1 MNCANCGKP
10 LLEGSPICPVCGA
23 NNDVN
28 ANTQVMEN
36 QSTTNNVVPEQTNP
50 NALNN
55 NEDLDK
61 TQLLEPLTQDMINGS
76 TPENEMSQDNDI
88 IELDDESENVTI
100 TENMAPP
107 TLNVND
113 ENLAQGAGDL
123 TNENSVST
131 YSNDAMN
138 EQAEEEKEEKVRQ
151 EERVDIA
158 IPSVSEVKSVSL
170 PSDGS
175 APEIQESAATVG
187 DASNTE
193 TVLEEPNKKKKFK
206 LNIQKGSKNVPK
218 NLMIIVAIIFLVL
231 GVLLGKAFFSKNYCS
246 TNVGQNRSV
255 VSKNKVKYVSDG
267 KNNTTNVG
275 GYTYKIPDAYT
286 YDKSDGGVLIY
297 DENDTFRIY
306 IRTNEGLYT
315 DLTGAKNSIRASM
328 AENSVNVENVRELK
342 SNDVEFLIFETITRL
357 NNRIVAFADAKN
369 DHVFYLEIVNVNNSF
384 DYDVLDI
391 AADILKNATFEE
403 TTTSME
409 KIDIVDI
416 SDVSIRSA
424 LEYKNLTK
432 R

>member
-1 MNCANCGKP
+1 MNCINCGKP

-23 NNDVN
+23 NNELN
-28 ANTQVMEN
+28 TSTQVMEN
-36 QSTTNNVVPEQTNP
+36 QPTANNVVPETNP
-50 NALNN
+50 SALNN
-55 NEDLDK
+55 NDDLDK
-61 TQLLEPLTQDMINGS
+61 TQLLEPISQGTETAPAS
-76 TPENEMSQDNDI
+76 ENVNSLDGDI
-88 IELDDESENVTI
+88 MELDDEDEKVTI

-107 TLNVND
+107 TLTVD
-113 ENLAQGAGDL
+113 EENLAQGAEDL

-131 YSNDAMN
+131 YSNEAIT
-138 EQAEEEKEEKVRQ
+138 EQETEEKEEKARQ

-158 IPSVSEVKSVSL
+158 IPSVSEVKEVSL
-170 PSDGS
+170 PSDGT

-218 NLMIIVAIIFLVL
+218 NLMIIVAIIFLVV
-231 GVLLGKAFFSKNYCS
+231 GILLGKAFFSKNYCS

-275 GYTYKIPDAYT
+275 GYTYKIPEIYT
-286 YDKSDGGVLIY
+286 YDKSDGGLFIY
-297 DENDTFRIY
+297 DEADSFRIY
-306 IRTNEGLYT
+306 IRTDAGLYT
-315 DLTGAKNSIRASM
+315 DLTGAKNSIRATM
-328 AENSVNVENVRELK
+328 VENGVNVENVRELK

-357 NNRIVAFADAKN
+357 NNRIIAFADAKE
-369 DHVFYLEIVNVNNSF
+369 DHVFYLEIVNVNNGF

-391 AADILKNATFEE
+391 AADILKNANPEG
-403 TTTSME
+403 TTTAME
-409 KIDIVDI
+409 KIDVVNI

-424 LEYKNLTK
+424 LEFKKLTK
-432 R
+432 

>member
-1 MNCANCGKP
+1 MNCTNCGKP

-23 NNDVN
+23 NNELN

-36 QSTTNNVVPEQTNP
+36 QPTTNNVVPETNP
-50 NALNN
+50 NTLNN
-55 NEDLDK
+55 NVDLDK
-61 TQLLEPLTQDMINGS
+61 TQLLEPISQVTEAAPAS
-76 TPENEMSQDNDI
+76 ENVNLLDGNIM
-88 IELDDESENVTI
+88 ELDDEDEKVTI

-107 TLNVND
+107 TLTVD
-113 ENLAQGAGDL
+113 EENLAQGAGDL
-123 TNENSVST
+123 ANENSVST
-131 YSNDAMN
+131 YSNEAIT
-138 EQAEEEKEEKVRQ
+138 EQETEEKEEKTRQ

-158 IPSVSEVKSVSL
+158 IPSVSEVKEVSL
-170 PSDGS
+170 PSDGT

-218 NLMIIVAIIFLVL
+218 NLMIIVAIIFLVV
-231 GVLLGKAFFSKNYCS
+231 GILLGKAFFSKNYCS

-275 GYTYKIPDAYT
+275 GYTYKIPESYT
-286 YDKSDGGVLIY
+286 YDKNDGGLLIY
-297 DENDTFRIY
+297 DEADSFRIY
-306 IRTNEGLYT
+306 IRTDAGLYT
-315 DLTGAKNSIRASM
+315 DLTGAKNSIRATM
-328 AENSVNVENVRELK
+328 VENGVNVENVRELK

-357 NNRIVAFADAKN
+357 NNRIIAFADAKE
-369 DHVFYLEIVNVNNSF
+369 DHVFYLEIVNVNNGF

-391 AADILKNATFEE
+391 AADILKNANPEG
-403 TTTSME
+403 TTTAME
-409 KIDIVDI
+409 KIDVVNI

-424 LEYKNLTK
+424 LEFKKLTK
-432 R
+432 

>member
-1 MNCANCGKP
+1 MNCINCGKP

-158 IPSVSEVKSVSL
+158 IPSVSEVKNVSL

-175 APEIQESAATVG
+175 APEVQENAETVG
-187 DASNTE
+187 EANSANIP
-193 TVLEEPNKKKKFK
+193 LESPNKKKGFKFSIK
-206 LNIQKGSKNVPK
+206 KGSKNVPK
-218 NLMIIVAIIFLVL
+218 NLMIIVAIIFLVI
-231 GVLLGKAFFSKNYCS
+231 GILLGKAFFSKNYCS
-246 TNVGQNRSV
+246 TGVSQNKSV

-267 KNNTTNVG
+267 KNNKTNIS
-275 GYTYKIPDAYT
+275 GYTYKIPENYT

>member
-1 MNCANCGKP
+1 MNCTNCGKP
-10 LLEGSPICPVCGA
+10 LFEGSPICPVCGA
-23 NNDVN
+23 NNELN

-36 QSTTNNVVPEQTNP
+36 QPTTNNVVPEQPNP
-50 NALNN
+50 NTLNN
-55 NEDLDK
+55 NVDLDK
-61 TQLLEPLTQDMINGS
+61 TQLLEPISQGTEAAPAS
-76 TPENEMSQDNDI
+76 ENVNLLDGDI
-88 IELDDESENVTI
+88 MELDDEDEKVTI

-107 TLNVND
+107 TLTVD
-113 ENLAQGAGDL
+113 EENLAQGAGDL
-123 TNENSVST
+123 ANENSVST
-131 YSNDAMN
+131 YSNEAIT
-138 EQAEEEKEEKVRQ
+138 EQETEEKEEKTRQ

-187 DASNTE
+187 DASNTT

-218 NLMIIVAIIFLVL
+218 NLMIIVAIIFLVV

-255 VSKNKVKYVSDG
+255 VFKNKVKYVSDG

-275 GYTYKIPDAYT
+275 GYTYKIPEGYI
-286 YDKSDGGVLIY
+286 YDKSDGGLLIY
-297 DENDTFRIY
+297 DDADSFRIY
-306 IRTNEGLYT
+306 IKTDAGLYT
-315 DLTGAKNSIRASM
+315 DLTGAKNSIRATM
-328 AENSVNVENVRELK
+328 VENGVNVENVRELK

-357 NNRIVAFADAKN
+357 NNRIIAFADAKE
-369 DHVFYLEIVNVNNSF
+369 DHVFYLEIVNVNNGF

-391 AADILKNATFEE
+391 AADILKNVTPEG
-403 TTTSME
+403 TTSAME
-409 KIDIVDI
+409 KIDVVDI

-424 LEYKNLTK
+424 LEFKKLTK
-432 R
+432 

>member
-1 MNCANCGKP
+1 MNCTNCGKP

-23 NNDVN
+23 NNELN
-28 ANTQVMEN
+28 TSTQVMEN
-36 QSTTNNVVPEQTNP
+36 QPPVNNVVPETNP

-55 NEDLDK
+55 SDDLDK
-61 TQLLEPLTQDMINGS
+61 TQLLEPISQGGGTAPAS
-76 TPENEMSQDNDI
+76 ENVNSLDGDI
-88 IELDDESENVTI
+88 MELDDEDEKVTI

-107 TLNVND
+107 TLTVD
-113 ENLAQGAGDL
+113 EENLAQGAGDL

-131 YSNDAMN
+131 YSNEAIT
-138 EQAEEEKEEKVRQ
+138 EQETEEKEEKARQ

-158 IPSVSEVKSVSL
+158 IPSVSEVKEVSL
-170 PSDGS
+170 PSDGT

-218 NLMIIVAIIFLVL
+218 NLMIIVAIIFLVV
-231 GVLLGKAFFSKNYCS
+231 GILLGKAFFSKNYCS

-275 GYTYKIPDAYT
+275 GYTYKIPEIYT
-286 YDKSDGGVLIY
+286 YDKSDGGLFIY
-297 DENDTFRIY
+297 DEADSFRIY
-306 IRTNEGLYT
+306 IRTDAGLYT
-315 DLTGAKNSIRASM
+315 DLTGAKNSIKATM
-328 AENSVNVENVRELK
+328 VENGVNVENVRELK

-357 NNRIVAFADAKN
+357 NNRIIAFADAKE
-369 DHVFYLEIVNVNNSF
+369 DHVFYLEIVNANNGF

-391 AADILKNATFEE
+391 AADILKNANPEG
-403 TTTSME
+403 TTTAME
-409 KIDIVDI
+409 KIDVVNI

-424 LEYKNLTK
+424 LEFKKLTK
-432 R
+432 